1 MCYLLLLALKV
12 WHGMI
17 RVDRR
22 SYGSL
27 WAFIAILLAA
37 GWASYGLI
45 GDGSTLFLTLMVVA
59 TIILGGGAAVL
70 LRSRDSSDT

>member
-1 MCYLLLLALKV
+1 
-12 WHGMI
+12 MI

-22 SYGSL
+22 SYTSI

-37 GWASYGLI
+37 GLAAYGII
-45 GDGSTLFLTLMVVA
+45 GGSNPIFLTLMVVA

-70 LRSRDSSDT
+70 VRPRDSRDTTET

>member
-1 MCYLLLLALKV
+1 
-12 WHGMI
+12 MI

-22 SYGSL
+22 SYTSV

-37 GWASYGLI
+37 GWAAYGLI
-45 GDGSTLFLTLMVVA
+45 GGGNPIFLTLMVVA

-70 LRSRDSSDT
+70 IRPRDSSDTTET

>member
-1 MCYLLLLALKV
+1 
-12 WHGMI
+12 MI

-37 GWASYGLI
+37 GWAAYGLI
-45 GDGSTLFLTLMVVA
+45 GGGNAIFLTLMVVA

-70 LRSRDSSDT
+70 VRPRDSNDASET

>member
-1 MCYLLLLALKV
+1 
-12 WHGMI
+12 MI

-22 SYGSL
+22 TYGSI

-37 GWASYGLI
+37 GWAAYGLI
-45 GDGSTLFLTLMVVA
+45 GSGNAIFLTLMVVA

-70 LRSRDSSDT
+70 VRQRDSSDTTQT

>member
-1 MCYLLLLALKV
+1 
-12 WHGMI
+12 MI

-22 SYGSL
+22 SYGSI

-37 GWASYGLI
+37 GWAAYGLI
-45 GDGSTLFLTLMVVA
+45 GGGNPIFLTLMVVA

-70 LRSRDSSDT
+70 VRPRDSSDSTET